1 MKKNK
6 IIIII
11 LVILI
16 GITIGAFYYFYT
28 LNSNSSEQNNYEATR
43 TSTNENRDVNTNT
56 NSNNA
61 KDTTEENENGTTSK
75 NTNNEQTAPPTET
88 TLSTFSTKIYTKEAA
103 RQNNINI
110 TCSSLNDTIVKAGNT
125 FSFCSTVGQA
135 TTAKGYQKADIFDK
149 NGNKKKGLRWWEL
162 SSK

>member
-6 IIIII
+6 IIIIF

-16 GITIGAFYYFYT
+16 GITIGAFYYFFT
-28 LNSNSSEQNNYEATR
+28 LNSNTGGQNNYEATR

-61 KDTTEENENGTTSK
+61 KETTEENENGTTSK

-88 TLSTFSTKIYTKEAA
+88 TLATFSTKIYTKESA

-110 TCSSLNDTIVKAGNT
+110 TCSSLNDTIVKNGDT

-149 NGNKKKGLRWWEL
+149 NGNKKKGLRWW
-162 SSK
+162 